1 MPGVEKFVVQQ
12 PVTVTRDM
20 NVYDA
25 SHIILSHQISG
36 VAVVDQQN
44 KLIGM
49 LSELDCLRA
58 MVTSVYNGADP
69 GGALVGD
76 IMIDN
81 VEVNHAE
88 DDIIE
93 VATAMLE
100 KNHRRRPIVD
110 DNGILTGQI
119 TCRQILKAVTEL
131 SVTDD

>member
-81 VEVNHAE
+81 V
-88 DDIIE
+88 
-93 VATAMLE
+93 
-100 KNHRRRPIVD
+100 
-110 DNGILTGQI
+110 
-119 TCRQILKAVTEL
+119 
-131 SVTDD
+131 